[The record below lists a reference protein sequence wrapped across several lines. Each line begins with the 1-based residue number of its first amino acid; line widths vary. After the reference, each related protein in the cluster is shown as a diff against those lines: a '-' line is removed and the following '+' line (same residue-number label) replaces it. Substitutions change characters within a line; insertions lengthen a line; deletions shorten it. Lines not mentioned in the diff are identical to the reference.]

1 MLDLEDIADVV
12 ATAVNA
18 ATAPLIAANAVL
30 AERLAAVEAREMP
43 TAIKGDDGEVDMEQV
58 AEIVQQHVREA
69 VAAIPAPKD
78 GESVDLD
85 EIKRM
90 IDEAM
95 PELPV
100 PVPVEPDSEA
110 IAAVV
115 ADSVSKAVSALP
127 EAKDGDNGIGLADA
141 LIDKDGNLVI
151 TMTDGRTKT
160 LGKVVGEDG
169 EAGKTFTLDDF
180 DIEQTD
186 ERVLTF
192 KFLRGDTMHS
202 FEFEFPIAIY
212 RGVWIEQEYQRGD
225 MVTWAGSVWHAD
237 KATSAKP
244 DTPDSGWKLA
254 VKRGRDGK
262 DAKP

>member
-1 MLDLEDIADVV
+1 MLDLDDIADVV
-12 ATAVNA
+12 ASAVNA
-18 ATAPLIAANAVL
+18 ATAPLI
-30 AERLAAVEAREMP
+30 ERLDAQAKLIADLDAREMP

-58 AEIVQQHVREA
+58 AEIVGQYVREA

-85 EIKRM
+85 EIKRL

-95 PELPV
+95 PELPA

-127 EAKDGDNGIGLADA
+127 VAKDGIGLADA

-160 LGKVVGEDG
+160 LGKVVGKDG
-169 EAGKTFTLDDF
+169 EPGATFTLDDF

-186 ERVLTF
+186 ERTLEF

-202 FEFEFPIAIY
+202 FEIEFPVPIFKGAFKEGQAY
-212 RGVWIEQEYQRGD
+212 ARGD
-225 MVTWAGSVWHAD
+225 MTVWGGSLWT
-237 KATSAKP
+237 ATKETSSKP
-244 DTPDSGWKLA
+244 DMPDSGWMIAARK
-254 VKRGRDGK
+254 GRDGK
-262 DAKP
+262 DAK